1 MTIVEMRVALDRT
14 NSWGFLKEVKM
25 VWMGNFTWAF
35 DRVINDWL
43 KRKPKQIRN
52 TLPASFTT
60 STLRYIRITACRKVA
75 PDTIKCEKW
84 SQTDPYPP
92 DPDIPSY
99 PLDMDERKGPYL
111 LTSDYVCDDCK
122 HPCVTNDDLINKL
135 GLAEKKVKFTSRTLQ
150 RYMNAED
157 QMPIDQFRRVIG
169 NAHAQGWL
177 GLWQTL
183 GIASNVD
190 ELEATRRSLRAV
202 FSRLMERK
210 GYIERGEID
219 ISKEEIE
226 QEFEKQMRVRGN
238 EITRAIADR
247 LKDKNL
253 PPDIRQFMEE
263 SIAPDQAKK

>member
-1 MTIVEMRVALDRT
+1 
-14 NSWGFLKEVKM
+14 M

-35 DRVINDWL
+35 DRVIHDWL

-60 STLRYIRITACRKVA
+60 STLRYIRVTACRKAA
-75 PDTIKCEKW
+75 PDTIECKKW
-84 SQTDPYPP
+84 TQIDPFPP

-99 PLDMDERKGPYL
+99 PLDMDERKGPFL
-111 LTSDYVCDDCK
+111 VTSDYVCDGCT
-122 HPCVTNDDLINKL
+122 HPCVTNDELIRDL
-135 GLAEKKVKFTSRTLQ
+135 GLAEKKVGFTDRTLR
-150 RYMNAED
+150 RYLNAED

-169 NAHAQGWL
+169 NAYMKEWL
-177 GLWQTL
+177 GLWQA
-183 GIASNVD
+183 ISVANNVD
-190 ELEATRRSLRAV
+190 ELEATRRGLRAV

-226 QEFEKQMRVRGN
+226 REFEKQMRRRGN
-238 EITRAIADR
+238 EMTREIAER
-247 LKDKNL
+247 LKDENL

-263 SIAPDQAKK
+263 SIAPGQDKKKK

>member
-1 MTIVEMRVALDRT
+1 
-14 NSWGFLKEVKM
+14 M

-60 STLRYIRITACRKVA
+60 STLRYIRITACCKAA
-75 PDTIKCEKW
+75 PDTIECKKW
-84 SQTDPYPP
+84 TQTAPYLP

-99 PLDMDERKGPYL
+99 PLDMDERKGPFL
-111 LTSDYVCDDCK
+111 VTSDYVCDGCN
-122 HPCVTNDDLINKL
+122 HPCVTNVALIRDL
-135 GLAEKKVKFTSRTLQ
+135 GLAEKKGGFTDRTLR
-150 RYMNAED
+150 RYLNAED
-157 QMPIDQFRRVIG
+157 QMPIKQFRRAIA
-169 NAHAQGWL
+169 NAHAQEWL
-177 GLWQTL
+177 GLWQA
-183 GIASNVD
+183 ISVANNVD

-226 QEFEKQMRVRGN
+226 EEFEKQMRKRGG
-238 EITRAIADR
+238 EMTREIADR

-263 SIAPDQAKK
+263 SIAPGQNKKKK